1 MQNQPVDRNKFLE
14 EMKDCYERV
23 FSTDDG
29 KRVLQDIV
37 VCGKLK
43 VSCFSTDPLTMAFN
57 EGKRDLAQ
65 NIVDLATRVDN
76 RKPRETKAKR

>member
-1 MQNQPVDRNKFLE
+1 VQNLPVDRNKFLE
-14 EMKDCYERV
+14 EMKDLYERV

-65 NIVDLATRVDN
+65 NIIDLATRIDD
-76 RKPRETKAKR
+76 RKPRAIKAKR

>member
-1 MQNQPVDRNKFLE
+1 MQNLPVDRNKFLE
-14 EMKDCYERV
+14 EMKDLYERV

-65 NIVDLATRVDN
+65 NIIDLATRIDD
-76 RKPRETKAKR
+76 RKPRAIKAKR